1 MNVKYISNKFKK
13 PIIVLNINFQ
23 SACNTKSDLE
33 QIINSTKPD
42 IITGTETWL
51 NPSVPLNELFPPNM
65 YNVYGRNR
73 PQDGNGDNANHGGVL
88 IVISKEFISSEI
100 NELQT
105 DCKIVCAEINI
116 TGIKQIIIGSYYRPP
131 PDDGTSLDNLDKSLS
146 RLKKYHASNIW
157 LGGDVNIGHIDWSV
171 P

>member
-1 MNVKYISNKFKK
+1 
-13 PIIVLNINFQ
+13 
-23 SACNTKSDLE
+23 
-33 QIINSTKPD
+33 
-42 IITGTETWL
+42 
-51 NPSVPLNELFPPNM
+51 M

-131 PDDGTSLDNLDKSLS
+131 PDNGTSLDNLDKSLS